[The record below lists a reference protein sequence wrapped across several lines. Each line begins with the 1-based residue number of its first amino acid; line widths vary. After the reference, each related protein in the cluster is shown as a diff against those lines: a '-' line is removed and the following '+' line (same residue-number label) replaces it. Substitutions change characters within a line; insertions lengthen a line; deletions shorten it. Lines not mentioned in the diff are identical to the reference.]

1 MQRITL
7 TMFAVAAVAVVLA
20 SPTSLAQSQRV
31 LEEIVVTAQKREQS
45 LQEVPIAV
53 STFSADQL
61 QRAGVNDI
69 RTLMT
74 LSPSLMM
81 TSSAGEAAGAVA
93 RIRGIGTTGDNA
105 GLESSVAVFVDGVY
119 RNRNSVALTD
129 LGQIERIEVLR
140 GPQGTLFGKN
150 ASAGLIHVITAQP
163 QFETAGYMQL
173 TGGNYSHVR
182 AAGGIT
188 APLIENQLA
197 FRLDANFTQ
206 RDGFID
212 DIVSGDDYNDRDR
225 VLVRGQLLFQP
236 RENFTARIIG
246 DWSDRNETCCA
257 AVSLVEGPL
266 TGALLRPL
274 GGTFVSPTDPYARQT
289 AVNSNRGYQ
298 QDVEEWGGSGEFT
311 WDFREDVSLTA
322 ITAHRV
328 WRLDRSQD
336 IDYTNV
342 DILYR
347 PPGDGYR
354 QRFETF
360 TQELRVA
367 GRSDRVD
374 WMIGGFYADEN
385 LRLEDAI
392 RTGVDYEAFANGLLG
407 GNLPLFTGLPLGT
420 NYVEGD
426 GGQIDAF
433 RQDAKSWAVF
443 THNTARLTD
452 RLDLTIGMRY
462 TEETKRFN
470 AALISRNNACL
481 AALPRVP
488 VLAGFGVPL
497 PQLAQGIGLIC
508 LPFFNPLV
516 DGVYRDKRIDQEWS
530 GTINLA
536 YDIADNINSYI
547 SAGRGYKAGGF
558 NLDRAGLTNPI
569 PGLLGLAP
577 PAAPSANDLAFGTE
591 TVDAY
596 ELGIKSQ
603 LFNNLLTLNMAAF
616 YSKFTDF
623 QLNTFTGINFI
634 VSNIDRA
641 TTKGVETD
649 FAAFITDEFTLSG
662 GVAYADARYADSA
675 TSPPGSP
682 VSIAGRRLTNAPLW
696 STTLAGT
703 LDVPLGDNLAGLMRV
718 DMRYTGNV
726 NSGSDLLPQKEQ
738 GGHTVWNA
746 RVGIAS
752 PDRRWEFEIWASNLF
767 DKNYQQVAF
776 NAPLQGSVATGTQT
790 FNTFLAEPRTWGGN
804 AAHQLLIRSR
814 SQHTKKG
821 QSSRTAPFSMRDGHA
836 AGMPANQR
844 LLLHAGRIDA
854 LLEICPAGLVGTCI
868 IERRR
873 LCVLLEA
880 GFDLLQQR
888 IGEIIESGKLAP
900 GGMEVHGA
908 RATTHLHPRQPVGD
922 THPANMVVNGWR
934 VRIGEFI
941 HAAHEIEH
949 LGGVIDVADVLL
961 VVAAQRVLIEQR
973 YGRGQP
979 EQVALDDAAEA
990 CGRVTLRI
998 VGKRGYA
1005 HVDRIVVDMQHLE
1018 CLASPRV
1025 FPLIDDLA
1033 RLRIHIEQDFAAD
1046 HAITGATGLVLNR
1059 HALADVH
1066 ALDVEQLAIGLARH
1080 ARVHVAVP
1088 PVRNILAVVER
1099 AIELAHRRHR
1109 AFRRIQVDSF
1119 RGRGWREHHPPACQP
1134 DRQCAAQRP
1143 ANTANSHTAS
1153 PLLMMKGLR
1162 RARSTAHGTVGRI
1175 AVSQA

>member
-1 MQRITL
+1 MNSITGRM
-7 TMFAVAAVAVVLA
+7 TVAAAVTAVLGA
-20 SPTSLAQSQRV
+20 PTALAQDQRV
-31 LEEIVVTAQKREQS
+31 LDEIVVTAQKREQS
-45 LQEVPIAV
+45 LQEVPIAM
-53 STFSADQL
+53 SAFSADQL

-69 RTLMT
+69 RDLMT

-163 QFETAGYMQL
+163 QYETAGYINL

-188 APLIENQLA
+188 APLIEDQLA
-197 FRLDANFTQ
+197 FRVDANFSQ
-206 RDGFID
+206 RDGFIE
-212 DIVSGDDYNDRDR
+212 DIVTGEDYNDRDR
-225 VLVRGQLLFQP
+225 VLLRGQLLWEP
-236 RENFTARIIG
+236 GENFTARFIG

-257 AVSLVEGPL
+257 AVTLVQGPI
-266 TGALLRPL
+266 TGALLQPL
-274 GGTFVSPTDPYARQT
+274 GGTFVSPPDPYARQT
-289 AVNSNRGYQ
+289 AVNPNRGYQ

-311 WDFREDVSLTA
+311 WDVNEDISLTA

-347 PPGDGYR
+347 PPGEGYR

-360 TQELRVA
+360 TQELRLA
-367 GRSDRVD
+367 GTNERVD
-374 WMIGGFYADEN
+374 WMIGGFFADEN
-385 LRLEDAI
+385 LRLQDAI
-392 RTGVDYEAFANGLLG
+392 RVGTDFEAFANGLLG

-420 NYVEGD
+420 NFVDGD

-452 RLDLTIGMRY
+452 RMDLTIGLRY

-481 AALPRVP
+481 AALPRAP
-488 VLAGFGVPL
+488 VLAGAGVPL
-497 PQLAQGIGLIC
+497 PSIAQGLGLIC

-516 DGVYRDKRIDQEWS
+516 DGVYRTKRVDQEWS
-530 GTINLA
+530 GTINLG
-536 YDIADNINSYI
+536 YDIADNVNGYI

-558 NLDRAGLTNPI
+558 NLDRAGLANPI

-577 PAAPSANDLAFGTE
+577 LTPPSATNLEFGAE

-616 YSKFTDF
+616 YSEFTDF

-634 VSNIDRA
+634 VSNVDKA

-662 GVAYADARYADSA
+662 GVTYADARYADSV

-682 VSIAGRRLTNAPLW
+682 VPIAGKRLTNAPLW
-696 STTLAGT
+696 SASLAGT
-703 LDVPLGDNLAGLMRV
+703 LDMPIGDNLAGLVHV

-726 NSGSDLLPQKEQ
+726 NSGSDLLPQKQQ

-752 PDRRWEFEIWASNLF
+752 PDRRWEFEIWARNMF
-767 DKNYQQVAF
+767 DKEYQQVAF
-776 NAPLQGSVATGTQT
+776 NAPLQGSVAAGTQT
-790 FNTFLAEPRTWGGN
+790 FNTFLAEPRTWGG
-804 AAHQLLIRSR
+804 
-814 SQHTKKG
+814 
-821 QSSRTAPFSMRDGHA
+821 
-836 AGMPANQR
+836 
-844 LLLHAGRIDA
+844 
-854 LLEICPAGLVGTCI
+854 
-868 IERRR
+868 
-873 LCVLLEA
+873 
-880 GFDLLQQR
+880 
-888 IGEIIESGKLAP
+888 
-900 GGMEVHGA
+900 
-908 RATTHLHPRQPVGD
+908 
-922 THPANMVVNGWR
+922 
-934 VRIGEFI
+934 
-941 HAAHEIEH
+941 
-949 LGGVIDVADVLL
+949 
-961 VVAAQRVLIEQR
+961 
-973 YGRGQP
+973 
-979 EQVALDDAAEA
+979 
-990 CGRVTLRI
+990 TLRI
-998 VGKRGYA
+998 N
-1005 HVDRIVVDMQHLE
+1005 
-1018 CLASPRV
+1018 
-1025 FPLIDDLA
+1025 F
-1033 RLRIHIEQDFAAD
+1033 
-1046 HAITGATGLVLNR
+1046 
-1059 HALADVH
+1059 
-1066 ALDVEQLAIGLARH
+1066 
-1080 ARVHVAVP
+1080 
-1088 PVRNILAVVER
+1088 
-1099 AIELAHRRHR
+1099 
-1109 AFRRIQVDSF
+1109 
-1119 RGRGWREHHPPACQP
+1119 
-1134 DRQCAAQRP
+1134 
-1143 ANTANSHTAS
+1143 
-1153 PLLMMKGLR
+1153 
-1162 RARSTAHGTVGRI
+1162 
-1175 AVSQA
+1175 